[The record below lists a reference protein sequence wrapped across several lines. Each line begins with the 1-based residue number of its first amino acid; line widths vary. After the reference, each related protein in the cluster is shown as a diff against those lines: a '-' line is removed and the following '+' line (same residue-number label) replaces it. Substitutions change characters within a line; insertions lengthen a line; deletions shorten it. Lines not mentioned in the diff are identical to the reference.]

1 MQNLPSLHEQDKDFQ
16 AEQVQILDQ
25 VDDAIALLNSKQN
38 LILFNQKLLHMWQLP
53 SDWLEQR
60 PSLQNILNRLL
71 ENGDWN
77 EIQTQ
82 QIWAAY
88 HSSSN
93 EAVRLSQRNGGH
105 IELFVTATS
114 TGSKLLIFRDL
125 TVQRQYQEQLGSEVR
140 RLSFLLGLTE
150 RLQTS
155 DNLEDIGRFALNYL
169 VQAMG
174 AAFGDVKVI
183 NGQGNQRWAG
193 KLTNMI
199 SGQFLATYGQSVVD
213 DMEAVLAQGVP
224 YGQGLLWEVVET
236 GQPVFVEDYAAHP
249 KAVAGFRHEGIGQL
263 GIFPIPSAR
272 GEIIGVLTLESRS
285 LENLQDAPQQ
295 DMLLAA
301 CRTLG
306 ATIERAQAQ
315 DRLQRINDD
324 LEQASRLK
332 TEFLASMSHELR
344 TPLNSIL
351 GFSDLLLRRQTNLT
365 DRQVNQ
371 VTAIHQ
377 SGQHLLDLINDILDL
392 SKIEAGK
399 VELELHP
406 VDIHNLCRQC
416 LDMIQPRAQVRRL
429 NLALEVDYGL
439 SQLTLDE
446 RRVRQ
451 MVINLLSNAVKFT
464 PERGSIK
471 LACHLRYGTQ
481 LIADSRPDASTV
493 NPSTPYLCLEVTD
506 TGIGIPEHQH
516 ALLFRSFQQVDSSL
530 SRRHDGTGL
539 GLALTKRLAEL
550 HGGTVSFQSVEGE
563 GSQFRVWLP
572 LQELR
577 ADREQNTTQ
586 SETAPPRERPSQLSR
601 DRTHQPHILLVEDH
615 AYNQAL
621 VADLLTAEGFTIAVI
636 DNGQTMVDT
645 IHSEGATAAALPDL
659 VLMDIHL
666 PDVEGL
672 ELIQQLKAHP
682 LWQRV
687 PVIALTAMAMAE
699 DQGRCFA
706 AGADDYMSKPI
717 DSRLLIDKIQHWLQP
732 TVP

>member
-1 MQNLPSLHEQDKDFQ
+1 MQNLPSLYEQDQDFQ
-16 AEQVQILDQ
+16 AEQAQILDQ
-25 VDDAIALLNSKQN
+25 VDDAIALLNSRQN
-38 LILFNQKLLHMWQLP
+38 LVLFNQKLLQMWQL
-53 SDWLEQR
+53 SDDWLQQR
-60 PSLQNILNRLL
+60 PSLGDILDRLL
-71 ENGDWN
+71 ETGCWN
-77 EIQTQ
+77 DAQTK
-82 QIWAAY
+82 QIWDAY
-88 HSSSN
+88 HSSSS
-93 EAVRLSQRNGGH
+93 EAVRLSQGNGSH
-105 IELFVTATS
+105 VELFVTPTS

-155 DNLEDIGRFALNYL
+155 ENLEDIGRFALNYL

-183 NGQGNQRWAG
+183 YGQGDQRWAG

-199 SGQFLATYGQSVVD
+199 SGQFLATYGQPVVE
-213 DMEAVLAQGVP
+213 DMEAVLNQGVP
-224 YGQGLLWEVVET
+224 YGQGLLWDVVET

-315 DRLQRINDD
+315 DRLQRINED

-371 VTAIHQ
+371 VNAIHQ

-399 VELELHP
+399 VELNLQP
-406 VDIHNLCRQC
+406 VDVQNLCRQC
-416 LDMIQPRAQVRRL
+416 LDMIHPRAQVKRL
-429 NLALEVDYGL
+429 ALALEVDYGL
-439 SQLTLDE
+439 CQLTLDE

-451 MVINLLSNAVKFT
+451 MVVNLLSNAVKFT
-464 PERGSIK
+464 PEQGSIK

-481 LIADSRPDASTV
+481 LMADLRPDASPV

-550 HGGTVSFQSVEGE
+550 HGGTVSFWSAEGE
-563 GSQFRVWLP
+563 GSQFRIWLP

-577 ADREQNTTQ
+577 AGQKQATTQ
-586 SETAPPRERPSQLSR
+586 AGSSSEWAALPSQNG
-601 DRTHQPHILLVEDH
+601 THQPHILLVEDH

-636 DNGQTMVDT
+636 DNGQTMADT

-672 ELIQQLKAHP
+672 ELIRQLKAHP

-687 PVIALTAMAMAE
+687 PVVALTAMAMAQDRE
-699 DQGRCFA
+699 HCLA

-717 DSRLLIDKIQHWLQP
+717 DGRLLIEKIQQWLQP
-732 TVP
+732 ATP